1 MPGIEQRMV
10 EYSDPLHT
18 CLLHDSLRPA
28 VLEGRESVY
37 FPETESFVR
46 IFQAGGGRFG
56 RISVAPCFADQPPGD
71 LDSRSEVR
79 FERNPVEAGKAK
91 ELSVR
96 FPFDGICSV
105 TEIGEFVPDAEEK
118 AEDSLTVSGFTKY
131 SMTFGS
137 AFISVN
143 GSRSLSCQSR
153 RISRGVSMYRVV
165 IGRWICDRL
174 SAQLCFFAPPVRT
187 ATFLPVFV
195 DNGQNDRFHD
205 FVALRIGVYAVAAV
219 FLRQAVPSVLQ
230 GGVVVYIRDAVFP
243 GVPLDH
249 SVQLDDP
256 VGRRNFLSPAE
267 PVSGQYGTE
276 DRPDFV
282 EPWPVRT
289 SRRCCPR
296 YFPMRCNRCSGPGR
310 SCPP

>member
-96 FPFDGICSV
+96 F
-105 TEIGEFVPDAEEK
+105 
-118 AEDSLTVSGFTKY
+118 
-131 SMTFGS
+131 
-137 AFISVN
+137 
-143 GSRSLSCQSR
+143 RSTA
-153 RISRGVSMYRVV
+153 Y
-165 IGRWICDRL
+165 
-174 SAQLCFFAPPVRT
+174 AP
-187 ATFLPVFV
+187 
-195 DNGQNDRFHD
+195 
-205 FVALRIGVYAVAAV
+205 
-219 FLRQAVPSVLQ
+219 
-230 GGVVVYIRDAVFP
+230 
-243 GVPLDH
+243 
-249 SVQLDDP
+249 
-256 VGRRNFLSPAE
+256 
-267 PVSGQYGTE
+267 
-276 DRPDFV
+276 
-282 EPWPVRT
+282 
-289 SRRCCPR
+289 
-296 YFPMRCNRCSGPGR
+296 
-310 SCPP
+310 

>member
-1 MPGIEQRMV
+1 MV

-118 AEDSLTVSGFTKY
+118 SGRFLGGQRFYEIFHDFRVGVHFGEREQVAILPVAQDQPGRFDVSGCHRAMDLRSVIGPSY
-131 SMTFGS
+131 
-137 AFISVN
+137 AF
-143 GSRSLSCQSR
+143 SR
-153 RISRGVSMYRVV
+153 RRY
-165 IGRWICDRL
+165 GRRL
-174 SAQLCFFAPPVRT
+174 
-187 ATFLPVFV
+187 FLPVFC
-195 DNGQNDRFHD
+195 R
-205 FVALRIGVYAVAAV
+205 
-219 FLRQAVPSVLQ
+219 
-230 GGVVVYIRDAVFP
+230 
-243 GVPLDH
+243 
-249 SVQLDDP
+249 
-256 VGRRNFLSPAE
+256 
-267 PVSGQYGTE
+267 
-276 DRPDFV
+276 
-282 EPWPVRT
+282 
-289 SRRCCPR
+289 
-296 YFPMRCNRCSGPGR
+296 
-310 SCPP
+310 